1 MSMVEDILIR
11 IKAQDQTSSV
21 FSKIK
26 NSSAGMKMALG
37 GAMTAVGVGMASFA
51 KDAVSSAIT
60 AETEW
65 NRFGAAVNSTVGN
78 WEQQSG
84 EIKKWVSNYSNAMG
98 RSVGDTRSAMTALM
112 AYGLSA
118 KEAEQSMGAV
128 SGMAAQLGIS
138 QEEASSKLTKA
149 FAGQGRGL
157 KQLGINLDDYKDKA
171 TGAIDKQRLLRDI
184 TNKTKDASSK
194 YAGSTEADMNRINQ
208 ALRSIKTDFGKAL
221 LTSIQPLLP
230 VVQGLLN
237 TFNNLPGPIKT
248 ILFSIGGLA
257 AVIGVVAGPIT
268 TVVGAIQSLKGAVT
282 AVSSA
287 MKIGETVTT
296 ALTSAE
302 LAASAAKAG
311 LTAEEISSAAA
322 HAGSTAAITA
332 EAGAT
337 GIASTGFW
345 AMAAAELA
353 ALAPIVLVIAAIAA
367 IIIIIEQ
374 LGEYMGWWSDWGS
387 MIEAFS
393 SGIQRLWN
401 AFVGSKVVQGYL
413 SALRA
418 EFNLI
423 KSIVMPI
430 LSALGAA
437 WSGFMGILGSGTSS
451 DPVGG
456 LISSFGK
463 LDNMIAGAV
472 GAIKKLPQALQQL
485 PGKAKS
491 AIAGVVS
498 AFAQLVVKGA
508 VYAGQLVVGFVNK
521 LRQLPAKMRMLF
533 TLALF
538 VIRSW
543 ALQAVN
549 NMKQSATKMVTG
561 LVTKLRQIPAKI
573 KMFLTLALFNIRSW
587 ALQAAAKAKNAGHR
601 ILNGIVNYVKT
612 IPAKVGHFMSQVP
625 ARIASAAS
633 SAVSA
638 ATSLATQVVTAVAN
652 GIKGVAEKVYT
663 EFMKI
668 PQKIKSSVSAAVQAA
683 TSFGSD
689 IKNAVLK
696 ALHIASPGIIQKKIA
711 LEFANIPGRIDESRP
726 AVFRAGQ
733 GYATG
738 LLQGFSKPVNTN
750 INGFRQA
757 GQTYNSPDYSRS
769 TRSVVFR
776 EGSIQINANNL
787 SPNECKAIVINAI
800 ESLDVMR
807 NKDIRGA
814 H

>member
-11 IKAQDQTSSV
+11 IKGEDQASGV
-21 FSKIK
+21 FNKIK

-37 GAMTAVGVGMASFA
+37 GAMTAVGVGMASLA
-51 KDAVSSAIT
+51 KEAVSSAIT

-65 NRFGAAVNSTVGN
+65 NRFGAAVNSTGGN
-78 WEQQSG
+78 WEQQST

-98 RSVGDTRSAMTALM
+98 RSIGDTRSAMTALM

-157 KQLGINLDDYKDKA
+157 KQLGINLEDYKDKA

-194 YAGSTEADMNRINQ
+194 YAGSTQADMNRINQ
-208 ALRSIKTDFGKAL
+208 AITNIKTDFGKAL

-248 ILFSIGGLA
+248 ILFSIGALA

-268 TVVGAIQSLKGAVT
+268 TVVGAVQSLKGAVS
-282 AVSSA
+282 AVSST
-287 MKIGETVTT
+287 MKVAETVTT

-302 LAASAAKAG
+302 LAAGAAKAG
-311 LTAEEISSAAA
+311 LTAEEIGSAAA

-337 GIASTGFW
+337 GLASTGFL

-353 ALAPIVLVIAAIAA
+353 ALAPIILVIAAIAA

-430 LSALGAA
+430 ISAVGAA
-437 WSGFMGILGSGTSS
+437 WSGFMGMLGSGTGS

-456 LISSFGK
+456 LISGFGK
-463 LDNMIAGAV
+463 LDRMISGAV
-472 GAIKKLPQALQQL
+472 GAIRKLPQTLQQL
-485 PGKAKS
+485 PGKAK
-491 AIAGVVS
+491 AAVMGMVT
-498 AFAQLVVKGA
+498 AFSSLVLKGA
-508 VYAGQLVVGFVNK
+508 VYARQLVTRFVAN
-521 LRQLPAKMRMLF
+521 LRMMPARVKMIF
-533 TLALF
+533 TRVLTM
-538 VIRSW
+538 IRIW
-543 ALQAVN
+543 ALQTIAK
-549 NMKQSATKMVTG
+549 MKQTGVKMVTG
-561 LVTKLRQIPAKI
+561 LVNRLRQLPSKVWHFISQIPHKI
-573 KMFLTLALFNIRSW
+573 A
-587 ALQAAAKAKNAGHR
+587 
-601 ILNGIVNYVKT
+601 
-612 IPAKVGHFMSQVP
+612 QV
-625 ARIASAAS
+625 AS

-638 ATSLATQVVTAVAN
+638 AISLATQVVNAVGN
-652 GIKGVAEKVYT
+652 GIKGVAQKVYT
-663 EFMKI
+663 EFMNI
-668 PQKIKSSVSAAVQAA
+668 PKKIKSAVSSAVQAA

-726 AVFRAGQ
+726 AVFRASQ

-738 LLQGFSKPVNTN
+738 LLNGFSKPVTSN

-757 GQTYNSPDYSRS
+757 GQTYNNPDYSRS

-800 ESLDVMR
+800 ESLDSMK
-807 NKDIRGA
+807 NSNIRGA

>member
-11 IKAQDQTSSV
+11 IKGEDQASGV
-21 FSKIK
+21 FNKIR

-37 GAMTAVGVGMASFA
+37 GAMTAVGVGMASLA
-51 KDAVSSAIT
+51 KEAVSSAIT

-65 NRFGAAVNSTVGN
+65 NRFGAAVNSTGGN
-78 WEQQSG
+78 WEQQST

-98 RSVGDTRSAMTALM
+98 RSIGDTRSAMTALM

-157 KQLGINLDDYKDKA
+157 KQLGINLEDYKDKA

-194 YAGSTEADMNRINQ
+194 YAGSTQADMNRINQ
-208 ALRSIKTDFGKAL
+208 AITNIKTDFGKAL

-268 TVVGAIQSLKGAVT
+268 TVVGAVQSLKGAVS
-282 AVSSA
+282 AVSST
-287 MKIGETVTT
+287 MKVAETVTT

-302 LAASAAKAG
+302 LAAGAAKAG
-311 LTAEEISSAAA
+311 LTAEEIGSAAA

-337 GIASTGFW
+337 GLASTGFL

-353 ALAPIVLVIAAIAA
+353 ALAPIILIIAAIAA

-401 AFVGSKVVQGYL
+401 AFVGSKVVQGFL
-413 SALRA
+413 SALRQ

-430 LSALGAA
+430 ISAVGAA
-437 WSGFMGILGSGTSS
+437 WSGFMGILGSGTGS

-456 LISSFGK
+456 LISGFGK
-463 LDNMIAGAV
+463 LDSMISGAV
-472 GAIKKLPQALQQL
+472 GAIRKLPQTLQQL
-485 PGKAKS
+485 PGKAK
-491 AIAGVVS
+491 AAVMGMVT
-498 AFAQLVVKGA
+498 AFSSLVLKGA
-508 VYAGQLVVGFVNK
+508 LYA
-521 LRQLPAKMRMLF
+521 RQLDTRFVANLRSMPARVKMIF
-533 TLALF
+533 TRVLTM
-538 VIRSW
+538 IRIW
-543 ALQAVN
+543 ALQTIAK
-549 NMKQSATKMVTG
+549 MKQTGVKMVTG
-561 LVTKLRQIPAKI
+561 LVNRLRQLPSKVWHFISQIPHKI
-573 KMFLTLALFNIRSW
+573 A
-587 ALQAAAKAKNAGHR
+587 Q
-601 ILNGIVNYVKT
+601 
-612 IPAKVGHFMSQVP
+612 
-625 ARIASAAS
+625 AAS

-638 ATSLATQVVTAVAN
+638 AISLATQVVNAVGN
-652 GIKGVAEKVYT
+652 GIKGVAQKVYT
-663 EFMKI
+663 EFMNI
-668 PQKIKSSVSAAVQAA
+668 PKKIKSAVSSAVQAA

-726 AVFRAGQ
+726 AVFRASQ
-733 GYATG
+733 SYATG
-738 LLQGFSKPVNTN
+738 LLSGFSKPVTSN

-757 GQTYNSPDYSRS
+757 GQTYNNPDYSRS

-800 ESLDVMR
+800 ESLDSMK
-807 NKDIRGA
+807 NSNIRGA

>member
-11 IKAQDQTSSV
+11 IKGEDQASGV
-21 FSKIK
+21 FNRIK

-37 GAMTAVGVGMASFA
+37 GAMTAVGVGMASLA
-51 KDAVSSAIT
+51 KEAVSSAIT

-65 NRFGAAVNSTVGN
+65 NRFGAAVNSTGGN
-78 WEQQSG
+78 WEQQST
-84 EIKKWVSNYSNAMG
+84 EIKKWVSNYSNSMG
-98 RSVGDTRSAMTALM
+98 RSIGDTRSAMTALM

-194 YAGSTEADMNRINQ
+194 YAGSTQADMNRINQ
-208 ALRSIKTDFGKAL
+208 AITNIKTDFGKAL

-268 TVVGAIQSLKGAVT
+268 TMVGAVQSLKGAVS
-282 AVSSA
+282 AVSST
-287 MKIGETVTT
+287 MKVAETVTT

-302 LAASAAKAG
+302 LAAGAAKAG
-311 LTAEEISSAAA
+311 LTAEEIGSAAA

-337 GIASTGFW
+337 GIASTGFL

-353 ALAPIVLVIAAIAA
+353 ALAPIILVIAAIAA

-430 LSALGAA
+430 ISAVGAA
-437 WSGFMGILGSGTSS
+437 WSGFMGMLGSGTGS

-456 LISSFGK
+456 LISGFGK
-463 LDNMIAGAV
+463 LDSMISGAV
-472 GAIKKLPQALQQL
+472 GAIRKLPQTLQQL
-485 PGKAKS
+485 PGKAK
-491 AIAGVVS
+491 AAVMGMVT
-498 AFAQLVVKGA
+498 AFSSLLKGA
-508 VYAGQLVVGFVNK
+508 VYARQLVTRFVAN
-521 LRQLPAKMRMLF
+521 LRSMPARVKMIF
-533 TLALF
+533 TRVLTM
-538 VIRSW
+538 IRIW
-543 ALQAVN
+543 ALQTIAK
-549 NMKQSATKMVTG
+549 MKQTGVKMVTG
-561 LVTKLRQIPAKI
+561 LVNRLRQLPIKVWHFISQIPHKI
-573 KMFLTLALFNIRSW
+573 A
-587 ALQAAAKAKNAGHR
+587 
-601 ILNGIVNYVKT
+601 
-612 IPAKVGHFMSQVP
+612 QV
-625 ARIASAAS
+625 AS

-638 ATSLATQVVTAVAN
+638 AISLATQVVNAVGN
-652 GIKGVAEKVYT
+652 GIKGVAQKVYT
-663 EFMKI
+663 EFMNI
-668 PQKIKSSVSAAVQAA
+668 PKKIKSAVSSAVQAA

-726 AVFRAGQ
+726 AVFRASQ
-733 GYATG
+733 SYATG
-738 LLQGFSKPVNTN
+738 LLNGFSKPVTSN

-757 GQTYNSPDYSRS
+757 GQTYNNPDYSRS

-800 ESLDVMR
+800 ESLDSMK
-807 NKDIRGA
+807 NSNIRGA